1 MTPQTLRRLFGAGH
15 AFDEPVTL
23 WITLGVLAAL
33 IIAPIII
40 LIVSWFGLIPTVQR
54 AELFKRYFSWLVLVP
69 MMGIPV
75 LLGAAWM
82 IAAVFVLSLACFNE
96 YARATGLFRER
107 LISLVV
113 VFGIVAEMFAVAD
126 HWYDLFVALF
136 PLTVGVIAATGI
148 VPDRPKGYIQRV
160 ALGVLG
166 YALFGSAL
174 GHLGYMANETKYR
187 PIVLLVLV
195 AVAANDIFAY
205 ITGRMFGRRKL
216 APNTSPN
223 KTVGGALGALVL
235 TTALVTTL
243 GHFVFLGEQVLDNWL
258 PLITLGVIISVVGQ
272 LGDLMLSS
280 IKRDLGIKDT
290 GTLLPGHGGLL
301 DRFDSL
307 IMVSP
312 AVFHFVGY
320 FVGFGWYEQT
330 RIISG
335 GYGP

>member
-1 MTPQTLRRLFGAGH
+1 MTPKTRERLFGFEH
-15 AFDEPVTL
+15 AFDEPATL

-40 LIVSWFGLIPTVQR
+40 LILSWFGLIHSAQR
-54 AELFKRYFSWLVLVP
+54 SELFKRYLSWLVLVP
-69 MMGIPV
+69 LMGIPV
-75 LLGAAWM
+75 LLGGAWM
-82 IAAVFVLSLACFNE
+82 IAAVFLLSLACFNE
-96 YARATGLFRER
+96 YARATGLFRET

-113 VFGIVAEMFAVAD
+113 VLGIVAAMFAVAD

-136 PLTVGVIAATGI
+136 PLTVGLIAATGI
-148 VPDRPKGYIQRV
+148 IPDRPSGYIQRV

-174 GHLGYMANETKYR
+174 GHLGYMANETRYR

-195 AVAANDIFAY
+195 AVGANDIFAY
-205 ITGRMFGRRKL
+205 VTGKMFGRRKL

-223 KTVGGALGALVL
+223 KTIGGALGALVL
-235 TTALVTTL
+235 TTALVSVL
-243 GHFVFLGEQVLDNWL
+243 GHFVFLGRDSLDNWL
-258 PLITLGVIISVVGQ
+258 SLMTLGVIISVVGQ

-307 IMVSP
+307 ILVAP
-312 AVFHFVGY
+312 AVFHYVGY
-320 FVGFGWYEQT
+320 FIGFGWYEQT

-335 GYGP
+335 SNNP